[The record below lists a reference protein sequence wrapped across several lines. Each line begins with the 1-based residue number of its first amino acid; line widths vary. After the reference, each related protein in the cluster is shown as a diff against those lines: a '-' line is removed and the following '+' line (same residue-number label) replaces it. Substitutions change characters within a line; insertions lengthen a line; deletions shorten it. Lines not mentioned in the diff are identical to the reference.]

1 MDWKTEW
8 FSKVPNSHW
17 KLISN
22 QKKFMDQLAIKFN
35 IQEPKDWGKI
45 TAQQLHENGATS
57 ILNNYYSGSL
67 FGCLQTVYKG

>member
-1 MDWKTEW
+1 
-8 FSKVPNSHW
+8 
-17 KLISN
+17 
-22 QKKFMDQLAIKFN
+22 MDQLAIKFN